1 MFDIIMNGSL
11 SIGTDIVEV
20 RRIDN
25 AIRRFGE
32 SFINR
37 IFGEEEISYC
47 LRSSR
52 PAIGFSA
59 RFAAKEAY
67 SKALGTG
74 IGNIISWKDII
85 VSKRPSG
92 EPYIVLSKNA
102 SHQMSIRGF
111 HDIKLSISHTKT
123 LAHAVVVLM

>member
-1 MFDIIMNGSL
+1 MFDIIMNGLL

-20 RRIDN
+20 QRIDN

-52 PAIGFSA
+52 SSIGFAA

-85 VSKRPSG
+85 VSKRSSG

-111 HDIKLSISHTKT
+111 QDIKLSISHTKT